1 MNTVQTVASFGS
13 LEFIWSPQTATE
25 KRRSEGLGLDPTAG
39 PSAFALLKRVLVAMN
54 YRPGPGAGLQK
65 PSVEPFVLLF
75 FFSCSHSPQSREK
88 ALPAHGGYVY
98 NSQPSGI
105 V

>member
-75 FFSCSHSPQSREK
+75 FFFHAPIRLSLGRKLSRLMAVTFIIHSRLE
-88 ALPAHGGYVY
+88 
-98 NSQPSGI
+98 
-105 V
+105 